1 MVEGK
6 KNLPGEAERF
16 NMAEGFELLSDLA
29 ESLLE
34 TKGWVQLQG
43 AGTCV
48 QAKEEMVFQM
58 LDGIDLSE
66 DTRDKLADAIFD
78 SIVARDST
86 AVLYGMRTAMKLV
99 YAFTHPFEM
108 SDYFNA
114 KRESEARHGQAD

>member
-6 KNLPGEAERF
+6 KNLPGEAEQF

-48 QAKEEMVFQM
+48 QAKEEIVFQM
-58 LDGIDLSE
+58 LDGIESLSE

-78 SIVARDST
+78 SIVARDSA
-86 AVLYGMRTAMKLV
+86 AVLYGMRIAIKLA

-108 SDYFNA
+108 SNYFNA
-114 KRESEARHGQAD
+114 KQEGQGMKK

>member
-34 TKGWVQLQG
+34 TKGWVRLQG

-48 QAKEEMVFQM
+48 QAKEEIVFQM

-66 DTRDKLADAIFD
+66 DTRDKLVDVIFD
-78 SIVARDST
+78 SIVARDSA
-86 AVLYGMRTAMKLV
+86 AVLYGMRAAIKLV

-114 KRESEARHGQAD
+114 KQESRAGHGR

>member
-6 KNLPGEAERF
+6 KNLPGETERF

-34 TKGWVQLQG
+34 TKGWVRLQG
-43 AGTCV
+43 VGTCV
-48 QAKEEMVFQM
+48 QAKEEIIFQM

-78 SIVARDST
+78 SIVARDSV
-86 AVLYGMRTAMKLV
+86 AVLHGMRAAIKLA

-108 SDYFNA
+108 SDYFDT
-114 KRESEARHGQAD
+114 KQKSEAKHGQAD